1 MAKKTKKRK
10 LNWKR
15 VFKVL
20 FILIAIPLII
30 YLIINLRIKRIIIIG
45 TNNLTDL
52 EIINKANIKDYPK
65 LKDLK
70 LSDIKNSLYELE
82 LVDNVEVKLNIF
94 RNLIITIKEASP
106 LYYDLDGKL
115 VLDNGK
121 KIADDSTYLG
131 LPVLINNIP
140 SSVEEEFILKL
151 KDLNKDV
158 LSMINEIEYNPSLS
172 KDGKY
177 IDDKRFIFYMN
188 DGNQAIVNPV
198 NLEKFNNYVK
208 ILDTTI
214 NTMGENV
221 KGQFHFD
228 TATNR
233 VTFASF
239 ESLKTEEESD
249 IDETES

>member
-1 MAKKTKKRK
+1 MAKKLKKRK

-20 FILIAIPLII
+20 FILIAIPLSII
-30 YLIINLRIKRIIIIG
+30 FIINLHIKRITIIG
-45 TNNLTDL
+45 TDILTDL

-70 LSDIKNSLYELE
+70 LTTIKSSLQELE
-82 LVDNVEVKLNIF
+82 LVNKVDVKLNIF
-94 RNLIITIKEASP
+94 RNLIITIEETEP
-106 LYYDLDGKL
+106 LYYDLNGYL
-115 VLDNGK
+115 TLDNGK
-121 KIADDSTYLG
+121 KIKDNNSYLG
-131 LPVLINNIP
+131 LPTLINSIP
-140 SSVEEEFILKL
+140 SGIEEEFILKL

-158 LSMINEIEYNPSLS
+158 LKMINEIEYNPSMTEE
-172 KDGKY
+172 GKY
-177 IDDKRFIFYMN
+177 IDEARFIFYMN
-188 DGNQAIVNPV
+188 DGNQAIVNPS

-214 NTMGENV
+214 NTMGEGIL
-221 KGQFHFD
+221 GQFHFD

-239 ESLKTEEESD
+239 ASLITEDESD
-249 IDETES
+249 EDESES